1 LARSWAGRGCAICW
15 WRDKLRF
22 RWCYWSS
29 RGCSCAACCEWTSYL
44 VSQRTREIG
53 IRVALGAQSVEV
65 VGLVLRQAL
74 GLVAVGLA
82 VGLAGSLV
90 VSRVLGQMLYG
101 LSTFDALTFVT
112 VPVFLAAVA
121 MLAAYIPARRAAKV
135 DPMVALRYDWT
146 LETHSILVPA
156 PPVRSR
162 SHRGDEAALRYEGTE
177 ADRERRPAGGS
188 ALPGTAGVREYAAAA
203 GK

>member
-1 LARSWAGRGCAICW
+1 MQLLVRANGDLRAVAPALRGEAAALDPELHMTIQTIDQLVALSIWPARVSAALSGAIGLLALALAAVGIYGAI
-15 WRDKLRF
+15 
-22 RWCYWSS
+22 
-29 RGCSCAACCEWTSYL
+29 AYL

-135 DPMVALRYDWT
+135 DPMVALRYD
-146 LETHSILVPA
+146 
-156 PPVRSR
+156 
-162 SHRGDEAALRYEGTE
+162 
-177 ADRERRPAGGS
+177 
-188 ALPGTAGVREYAAAA
+188 
-203 GK
+203 